1 MSDLSIVLLAALI
14 AGLAASMI
22 RLPPLVG
29 FLAAGFV
36 LNAAGM
42 HELEGLDTIADLGV
56 AILLFGIGLKLD
68 ARILARRE
76 VWFTGLA
83 HLGLGSVLTWAYLS
97 AIAVFAAGLMADH
110 DWRTLLV
117 IGFALSFSS
126 TVLAVKTLE
135 DQSSTRS
142 NAGRTAVGILIIQD
156 LIAVAFLTFAKGE
169 PPSPWA
175 LLLAL
180 LIPAA
185 WPLRRI
191 LRKLSHGELVPLFGV
206 ALALGP
212 GYALFEHVGLNGEL
226 GALVMGLL
234 LASEARSVELSEDLF
249 SVKELLLVGFF
260 LSIGFTGLPSSEDLV
275 LAGLLL
281 LLIPLKSVGFVALLW
296 WQGMRHRTSV
306 KVGAVLGNYSEFGLI
321 VVVVGASTDLLSPD
335 WLTVMATTVAGGF
348 VISSVVNRR
357 LESLVTLA
365 ERRFPNQEPE
375 QLHPGD
381 RTIDVAYADAVVLG
395 MGRVGQAAYH
405 QLASEYG
412 LRVVGI
418 EIREDRAAALRKEGL
433 EVIEGDAMDPDL
445 WHRLTRTGELD
456 LALLA
461 MPSHGVNLAAMR
473 HLEAQDFAGT
483 IAAVTQ
489 HDHEEADMRNHAHSV
504 FSLYDGA
511 GKALA
516 DGAAEQ
522 AGLRGRSEDR

>member
-1 MSDLSIVLLAALI
+1 M
-14 AGLAASMI
+14 
-22 RLPPLVG
+22 
-29 FLAAGFV
+29 
-36 LNAAGM
+36 
-42 HELEGLDTIADLGV
+42 
-56 AILLFGIGLKLD
+56 
-68 ARILARRE
+68 
-76 VWFTGLA
+76 
-83 HLGLGSVLTWAYLS
+83 
-97 AIAVFAAGLMADH
+97 
-110 DWRTLLV
+110 
-117 IGFALSFSS
+117 
-126 TVLAVKTLE
+126 
-135 DQSSTRS
+135 
-142 NAGRTAVGILIIQD
+142 
-156 LIAVAFLTFAKGE
+156 
-169 PPSPWA
+169 
-175 LLLAL
+175 L

-226 GALVMGLL
+226 GALIMGLL

-260 LSIGFTGLPSSEDLV
+260 LSIGFTGLPSAEDLV

-321 VVVVGASTDLLSPD
+321 VVVVGASTDLLSPN

-365 ERRFPNQEPE
+365 ERRFPNREPE
-375 QLHPGD
+375 QLHPRD
-381 RTIDVAYADAVVLG
+381 RPIDVAHADAVVLG

-473 HLEAQDFAGT
+473 TSSRRKNTSSDPAIQPGRTSTHAPRVSTVRDGWSGPISGVTPEASSEPWKYASMAQRTPVRTHVLASPRLESP
-483 IAAVTQ
+483 
-489 HDHEEADMRNHAHSV
+489 H
-504 FSLYDGA
+504 
-511 GKALA
+511 A
-516 DGAAEQ
+516 DGTLGSAV
-522 AGLRGRSEDR
+522 RHDRPSCR